1 MLFIWIFKKNV
12 VILRRLMINTMMKHF
27 FSFLLLLCGICSVY
41 AELTPY
47 KEGKLVGLKDDD
59 GNVVVAPK
67 YTAIGDYSGTYTWMN
82 VGGKGGYEHCPL
94 GGKWG
99 VLNELG
105 EEVCPAEYD
114 YVDLCNDHYVNVNKG
129 GVMTIDNRTFTGGLW
144 GIYDLVAKK
153 EVVPCQYTQLGPVN
167 QHGIC
172 WAQKDGKIA
181 RRLIADL
188 VKDKKSKITDAKLC
202 FYTQS
207 DFEMKEMLL
216 RHRDDGLWG
225 VIDITGK
232 ELTEFSYTKVF
243 EFVFGYSIVYERRK
257 AGLVTEKGLQVV
269 PCQFFEITNPGPTSV
284 YWGMKDKLYAL
295 YNLNGQQLTPE
306 KYQEA
311 LPFTEGV
318 AWAKQDSLF
327 ALVDTL
333 GVERILPTF
342 GKVNPFFNGLA
353 TVATEHV
360 GIVNTLGQVVIPLEY
375 QDAPELFGDN
385 QFRPVDKHSAD
396 CIGYVK
402 DYDGACV
409 WFDSKGTKLERN
421 GKELYGVTDTIP
433 NALWNY

>member
-82 VGGKGGYEHCPL
+82 VGGKGGYEH
-94 GGKWG
+94 
-99 VLNELG
+99 
-105 EEVCPAEYD
+105 
-114 YVDLCNDHYVNVNKG
+114 
-129 GVMTIDNRTFTGGLW
+129 F
-144 GIYDLVAKK
+144 
-153 EVVPCQYTQLGPVN
+153 GPVN

-172 WAQKDGKIA
+172 LAQKDGKIA

-257 AGLVTEKGLQVV
+257 AGLVTEKGLQIV